1 MKKGILRLVGRYGAM
16 VLSFAAPL
24 LASAQFNLPC
34 NPGLENLT
42 GFQDFICTIVVNWLF
57 TFLILLV
64 IVFVIVAAYRYLT
77 AAGDPEKVKSA
88 SNTLIYAAIAVIVAL
103 LARSMPV
110 LVGSLISGS
119 SFTC

>member
-1 MKKGILRLVGRYGAM
+1 MKKGILRLAGKYGAM

-24 LASAQFNLPC
+24 LASAQFNLPR
-34 NPGLENLT
+34 NPTLENLT